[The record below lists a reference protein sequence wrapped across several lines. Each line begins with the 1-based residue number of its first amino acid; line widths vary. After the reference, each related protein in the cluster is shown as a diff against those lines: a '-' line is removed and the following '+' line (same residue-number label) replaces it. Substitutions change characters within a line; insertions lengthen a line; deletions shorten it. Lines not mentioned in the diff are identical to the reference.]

1 MGCVRTH
8 VLIGDAGKRKV
19 KEVVFLVDTGAF
31 FPVIPLYLAKEL
43 GIEPLAKTRL
53 LMTDNREAAVN
64 ISLAYFRVLDR
75 EGIFP
80 VVLMDSPEPLLGA
93 VVLEGLRI
101 NVNFATSRLE
111 YSRPYG
117 LALLSIIS
125 NLLLYYKYSSFN

>member
-1 MGCVRTH
+1 MPIMGCVRTC

-19 KEVVFLVDTGAF
+19 KEVTFLVDTGAF

-53 LMTDNREAAVN
+53 LMADNREVAVN

-75 EGIFP
+75 EGVFP
-80 VVLMDSPEPLLGA
+80 VILMDSPEPLLGA
-93 VVLEGLRI
+93 VVLEGLGI
-101 NVNFATSRLE
+101 KVDLASGRLE

-117 LALLSIIS
+117 LALLSI
-125 NLLLYYKYSSFN
+125 L

>member
-1 MGCVRTH
+1 

-19 KEVVFLVDTGAF
+19 KEVTFLVDTGAF
-31 FPVIPLYLAKEL
+31 FPVIPLDLAKEL

-53 LMTDNREAAVN
+53 LMADDREATVN

-75 EGIFP
+75 EGVFP

-93 VVLEGLRI
+93 VVLEGLGI
-101 NVNFATSRLE
+101 KADPATGKLE

-117 LALLSIIS
+117 LALLSI
-125 NLLLYYKYSSFN
+125 L